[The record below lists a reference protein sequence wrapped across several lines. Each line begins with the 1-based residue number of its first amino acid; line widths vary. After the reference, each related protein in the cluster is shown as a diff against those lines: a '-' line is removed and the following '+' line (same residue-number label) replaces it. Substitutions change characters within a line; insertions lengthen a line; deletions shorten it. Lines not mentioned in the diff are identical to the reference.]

1 MPVPSYDLPTGMYFR
16 SIEGY
21 TASDFEIAKLQ
32 NGLSFQPACVTPG
45 VAYFI
50 DSSGNTTDMN
60 SLAIMPCRY
69 SPPSSWYSIDSI
81 MASYFST
88 SFDWS
93 PESSRVGYNFIR
105 HTTPTRDYPLSL
117 AKKGYRTYS
126 WSRYYFEDALLSLD
140 GAERTILGAIE
151 YMFWSNPIIS
161 KANTDSES
169 AFEIKLTSSGYSCS
183 DGTEGTWKDY
193 QGTEISRK
201 WVGVVLQAGG
211 GAGGKGWWGH
221 DGGGASAGAFW
232 CGIVYLGGGSI
243 TITVEAYNAT
253 GDGREGSR
261 ITLSRGGS
269 NWLLVERGQYPFGNN
284 KGTSQGGDVTFYSG
298 NYTTFAYSKGGNGSG
313 NGLGTGTNLS
323 TFYAQTPDQS
333 NIPFAPMGGGFD
345 APNGTGSGGGSV
357 IGRGANGGGW
367 NTEGADAGA
376 GLSNP
381 NHYGAGGG
389 GGGWWGRDGGSG
401 GYPYFVIGY

>member
-1 MPVPSYDLPTGMYFR
+1 MPIPNISFSRGAYFGT
-16 SIEGY
+16 INGY
-21 TASDFEIAKLQ
+21 KASDFEPAYQ
-32 NGLSFQPACVTPG
+32 NNGNYRRAVTRSSSIYFVTSSG
-45 VAYFI
+45 SLTDLYTLAYMPFSSDDVRDGSQTNSSYFNKNLIYSSGRVGDFIRI
-50 DSSGNTTDMN
+50 DSKSQG
-60 SLAIMPCRY
+60 R
-69 SPPSSWYSIDSI
+69 
-81 MASYFST
+81 
-88 SFDWS
+88 
-93 PESSRVGYNFIR
+93 
-105 HTTPTRDYPLSL
+105 YPLSL
-117 AKKGYRTYS
+117 ALKGYRVKTIGSYEYWYYTGGYGDAARIYDF
-126 WSRYYFEDALLSLD
+126 WSRRFIEQPHTSNSTL
-140 GAERTILGAIE
+140 TITLTTSTYKVG
-151 YMFWSNPIIS
+151 SR
-161 KANTDSES
+161 S
-169 AFEIKLTSSGYSCS
+169 ARNWTLP
-183 DGTEGTWKDY
+183 DGTATTRQY
-193 QGTEISRK
+193 
-201 WVGVVLQAGG
+201 VGVALQAGG

-232 CGIVYLGGGSI
+232 CGIVYLGEGSI

-253 GDGREGSR
+253 GDGKEGSR

-269 NWLLVERGQYPFGNN
+269 TWLLVERGQYPFGNN
-284 KGTSQGGDVTFYSG
+284 KGTSQGGSVTFYSG
-298 NYTTFAYSKGGNGSG
+298 NYTTFAYSKGGNGAG

-367 NTEGADAGA
+367 NTEGADAGV

-381 NHYGAGGG
+381 NQYGAGGG